1 VKRLKKKTYSEYEQ
15 FYFVTT
21 VHTNSIL
28 PNHTSVVNFR
38 FMELTF
44 RLHSL
49 EWLELTP
56 ENVQNIQNEFEN

>member
-1 VKRLKKKTYSEYEQ
+1 
-15 FYFVTT
+15 
-21 VHTNSIL
+21 
-28 PNHTSVVNFR
+28 
-38 FMELTF
+38 MELTF